1 MDEIEQRLRRVVA
14 ADDRATLWAELEPLR
29 AHLGDDPRVA
39 RLWAEAL
46 RTSIERDDLLDDAR
60 TIAEAWPGEP
70 SIVAPLCDALI
81 RSCERSPIDEPPR
94 YADAGILAAEAA
106 GRCLSRLDASAKRD
120 PEIAGALHALRGNAL
135 RTLGPGRRDDAVKA
149 LEAALALEERGGW
162 RFELGLV
169 HKQAR
174 DWSAA
179 LGANRRA
186 REQLPDDRGV
196 LFNLAI
202 AATAVGEGAAAGEAW
217 RAASIPA
224 ETKEGSLP
232 FVEGLPPAQVRLP
245 TLGSGHTDAVVPDHA
260 AGFETVWVQP
270 LSPCHGVVR
279 TPTHR
284 EAVADFGDVV
294 LWDPAPVQVVERD
307 GAPVPRFPLLE
318 VLRRGDERRLRFL
331 ALQQR
336 EGQVEAIGERLGEGV
351 VLYPHGER
359 VEVVCPR
366 CAAGDLLVKHDHLP
380 AEEHRVVHGKIIVPG
395 DVDLS
400 ELAQT
405 LELARKG
412 EPGVLMAIPALYEAL
427 GDTPQAG
434 KHHKRWGMIERTA
447 RA

>member
-14 ADDRATLWAELEPLR
+14 AEDRDTVWAELEPLR
-29 AHLGDDPRVA
+29 DQLADDARVA

-46 RTSIERDDLLDDAR
+46 RTSPDRPDLLDEAR
-60 TIAEAWPGEP
+60 AIADAWPGEP
-70 SIVAPLCDALI
+70 AIVAPVCDALI
-81 RSCERSPIDEPPR
+81 RLGERQPIDEPPR
-94 YADAGILAAEAA
+94 HPDAGILAAEAA
-106 GRCLSRLDASAKRD
+106 GRCLARLEAEARHD
-120 PEIAGALHALRGNAL
+120 PEIAGVLHALRGNAL
-135 RTLGPGRRDDAVKA
+135 RTLGPGRLDDAAAA
-149 LEAALALEERGGW
+149 LERALELEERGAW

-179 LGANRRA
+179 LGASRRA
-186 REQLPDDRGV
+186 REALPDDRGV

-202 AATAVGEGAAAGEAW
+202 AATALGEGAAAAEAW

-224 ETKEGSLP
+224 EVREGSLP
-232 FVEGLPPAQVRLP
+232 FVPDLPPAQVRLP
-245 TLGSGHTDAVVPDHA
+245 TLGSGHVDAVVPDHA

-307 GAPVPRFPLLE
+307 GAPVPRFPLLG
-318 VLRRGDERRLRFL
+318 VLRRGDERRLRFV

-336 EGQVEAIGERLGEGV
+336 EGQVEAIGAALGDGV

-366 CAAGDLLVKHDHLP
+366 CAAGDLLVKHEHLP
-380 AEEHRVVHGKIIVPG
+380 AEEHRVVHGKIIVAG
-395 DVDLS
+395 DRDL
-400 ELAQT
+400 ADFAGA
-405 LELARKG
+405 LEAARKA
-412 EPGVLMAIPALYEAL
+412 EPGVSMAIPALYEAL

-434 KHHKRWGMIERTA
+434 KHHKRWGVIERTVG
-447 RA
+447 R